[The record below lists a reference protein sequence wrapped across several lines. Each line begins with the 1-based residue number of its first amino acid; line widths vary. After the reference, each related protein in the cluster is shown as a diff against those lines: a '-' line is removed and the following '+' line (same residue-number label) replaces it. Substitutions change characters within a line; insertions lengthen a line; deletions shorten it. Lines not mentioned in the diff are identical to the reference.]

1 MITAAKRMLNGN
13 RRLKLHPLS
22 RLADMIT
29 LSSGWRRRAIAFVSG
44 AVGVLA
50 LPPFDLFPFL
60 IVPMAVAVLLI
71 DGSVSKTVY
80 PSRRRTLFS
89 AAYEAAKT
97 GWWLGF
103 GYFLAGL
110 WWLGAAFLVEA
121 DQFAWA
127 LPFGVMGLP
136 AVLALFTALGF
147 AASRLIWSHGA
158 IRILALAAGLG
169 AAEYLRSFV
178 FTGFPWNNFGMA
190 LGANLVLAQISSIIG
205 LHGLTIVSVAL
216 AASPVLLTDR
226 QTRKTPLVLSAAAL
240 AGLAAFG
247 YLRLSQNP
255 TTLDDAVKLRI
266 LQPNVAQDKKFRAEA
281 MPAILARYLELS
293 SRATEQRP
301 DGIAG
306 VTHLFWPESPFP
318 VILARDA
325 DALGRIG
332 DVLAPQT
339 TLITGAARVEV
350 SKDGRQARY
359 FNAIQVV
366 RPGGIIVDSY
376 DKTHL
381 VPFGEYLPFRR
392 AFDALGLRQF
402 VHIPGGFE
410 AGAAK
415 NLIRA
420 PGLPPAAA
428 LICYEAIFSGAVLPP
443 GARSLGAAVLINVTN
458 DGWFGDTPGPRQH
471 FAQARLRAIEEGLP
485 LIRAANTGI
494 SAIVDPYGRVLQSL
508 PVGMEGLVDGRL
520 PRPAPLTVFSK
531 FPTGAPFTLWLVVL
545 LTIFASSRVQRSRA
559 R

>member
-1 MITAAKRMLNGN
+1 MT
-13 RRLKLHPLS
+13 
-22 RLADMIT
+22 
-29 LSSGWRRRAIAFVSG
+29 AFVAG
-44 AVGVLA
+44 AIGVLA
-50 LPPFDLFPFL
+50 LPPFDLFPIF
-60 IVPMAVAVLLI
+60 IIPMSVAVLLI

-80 PSRRRTLFS
+80 PSRSRTLFS

-147 AASRLIWSHGA
+147 AASRLIWSHNA
-158 IRILALAAGLG
+158 SRILALAAGLG
-169 AAEYLRSFV
+169 AAEFLRSIV
-178 FTGFPWNNFGMA
+178 LTGFPWNNFGMA
-190 LGANLVLAQISSIIG
+190 LGANLILSQISSVIG

-226 QTRKTPLVLSAAAL
+226 RARKTPLVLAGAVL
-240 AGLAAFG
+240 AGIAAFG
-247 YLRLSQNP
+247 YLRLALNP
-255 TTLDDAVKLRI
+255 TALDKAVKLRI
-266 LQPNVAQDKKFRAEA
+266 MQPNVAQDEKFRAEA
-281 MPAILARYLELS
+281 MPAILSRYLELS
-293 SRATEQRP
+293 SRATEQQP

-325 DALGRIG
+325 DALSRIG
-332 DVLAPQT
+332 DVLAPQA

-350 SKDGRQARY
+350 APNGRQAQY
-359 FNAIQVV
+359 YNSIQVV
-366 RPGGIIVDSY
+366 RPGGVIVDGY
-376 DKTHL
+376 DKTYL

-402 VHIPGGFE
+402 VQIPGGFE
-410 AGAAK
+410 AGPTK

-428 LICYEAIFSGAVLPP
+428 LICYEAIFSGSVLPSGARALGVAVL
-443 GARSLGAAVLINVTN
+443 VNVTN

-508 PVGMEGLVDGRL
+508 PVGIEGVVDGQL
-520 PRPAPLTVFSK
+520 PRPAPATLFSR
-531 FPTGAPFTLWLVVL
+531 FPTSLPLTLWFLVL
-545 LTIFASSRVQRSRA
+545 LTVFASSRIQRWRPS
-559 R
+559 